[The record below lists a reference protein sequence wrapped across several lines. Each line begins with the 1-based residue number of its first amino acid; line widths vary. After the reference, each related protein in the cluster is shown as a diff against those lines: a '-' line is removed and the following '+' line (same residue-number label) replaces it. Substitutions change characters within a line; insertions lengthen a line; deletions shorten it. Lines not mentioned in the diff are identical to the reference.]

1 MNDHKIQDM
10 VVKKLKIWW

>member
-10 VVKKLKIWW
+10 GFKKCN